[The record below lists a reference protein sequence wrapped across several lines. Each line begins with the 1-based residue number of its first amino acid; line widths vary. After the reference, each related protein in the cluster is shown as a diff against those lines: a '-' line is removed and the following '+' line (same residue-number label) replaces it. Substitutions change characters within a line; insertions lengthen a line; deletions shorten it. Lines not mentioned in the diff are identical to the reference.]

1 MINRNDLNEFLETL
15 VASLEVPESMYQKAM
30 RRFDSITDHLR
41 RPNSLIRKYD
51 TRLYPQGSFNLGTAI
66 KPFDEDGHYDVDVV
80 CELNETKSAITQ
92 KSLKEL
98 VGHEVKEYQR
108 INGFLK
114 KPEDNRRCWTLL
126 YADTEQ
132 FHLDILPAIP
142 DKEGFSRLLIEK
154 RASAYW
160 TDTAIAITDQKHPR
174 FTIITDD
181 WYVSN
186 PKGYAEW
193 FKSKITKR
201 IEKLAEYRQVRVDQ
215 IPTYNVKSTL
225 QKTIQILKR
234 HRDILFKDDHDNKPI
249 SVIITTLAAQ
259 FYNSEDS
266 LLDALA
272 NIISKMSTLT
282 ERNPTG
288 LKVQNPVNPL
298 ENFTDK
304 WTEKPSKEQAFRF
317 WVSRIN
323 EDLSNALEAGD
334 VTSVAEI
341 FAPSFGENMI
351 KTAVNK
357 YNIGKGSNNLIV
369 LNERAMPSRF
379 NVPHRQKPP
388 WPVSMMHKVKL
399 QGYYG
404 PSRAC
409 YEFAS
414 NSNPL
419 PKHNQLRFI
428 ATTDVGK
435 PFDVYWQIVNTGF
448 EAQSKN
454 QLRGEIVH
462 SKTFGAGGL
471 SHEERTEYTGCHWVE
486 CFIVKDGVCIA
497 RSGEYVVNV
506 Q

>member
-30 RRFDSITDHLR
+30 RRFDSITDHLK
-41 RPNSLIRKYD
+41 RPNSLLRKNVPI
-51 TRLYPQGSFNLGTAI
+51 LYPQGSFNLGTAI

-80 CELNETKSAITQ
+80 CELNETKGAITQ

-114 KPEDNRRCWTLL
+114 RPEDNRRCWTLL

-132 FHLDILPAIP
+132 FHMDILPAIP
-142 DKEGFSRLLIEK
+142 DRQGFSRLLIEK

-193 FKSKITKR
+193 FKSKITEK

-234 HRDILFKDDHDNKPI
+234 HRDILFKGDHDNKPI

-272 NIISKMSTLT
+272 NIISKMSTLI
-282 ERNPTG
+282 EQNPTG

-341 FAPSFGENMI
+341 FA
-351 KTAVNK
+351 TALGDTLTKVAVDN
-357 YNIGKGSNNLIV
+357 YNVGKGRNNAII
-369 LNERAMPSRF
+369 LNESVMPSRF
-379 NVPHRQKPP
+379 NVPHRKPLK
-388 WPVSMMHKVKL
+388 WPENLHGAVKVVAKVSKSGFRPYVA
-399 QGYYG
+399 
-404 PSRAC
+404 P
-409 YEFAS
+409 S
-414 NSNPL
+414 NSKPID
-419 PKHNQLRFI
+419 KHCSLRFE
-428 ATTDVGK
+428 ATTNVSR
-435 PFDVYWQIVNTGF
+435 PYQVYWQVVNTGN
-448 EAQSKN
+448 EAYYKSA
-454 QLRGEIVH
+454 LRGDFYDGYI
-462 SKTFGAGGL
+462 
-471 SHEERTEYTGCHWVE
+471 EEGKLVRKESTLYTGMHWVE
-486 CFIVKDGVCIA
+486 CFIVKDNVCVA
-497 RSGEYVVNV
+497 RSGEYVVNIK
-506 Q
+506 